1 MSEVTPEEQ
10 RKRIKS
16 INKLLNRIIT
26 DKEPEL
32 TEDEVNLVIKA
43 LQLYRAVIKMDMA
56 KKIKTDCEG

>member
-1 MSEVTPEEQ
+1 MSEVTAEEQ

-32 TEDEVNLVIKA
+32 TEEEVNLVIKS

-56 KKIKTDCEG
+56 KK

>member
-1 MSEVTPEEQ
+1 MSEITQEEQ

-16 INKLLNRIIT
+16 INKLLNRVIS

-32 TEDEVNLVIKA
+32 TEEEVNLVIKA

-56 KKIKTDCEG
+56 KK

>member
-32 TEDEVNLVIKA
+32 TEEEFELIIKA
-43 LQLYRAVIKMDMA
+43 LTMYRAVIQMDLSRH
-56 KKIKTDCEG
+56 T

>member
-1 MSEVTPEEQ
+1 MSDVTPEEQ

-16 INKLLNRIIT
+16 INKLLNRIIS

-32 TEDEVNLVIKA
+32 TEDEVNLIIKA

-56 KKIKTDCEG
+56 KK

>member
-10 RKRIKS
+10 RRRIKS
-16 INKLLNRIIT
+16 INKLLNRIIS

-56 KKIKTDCEG
+56 KK

>member
-10 RKRIKS
+10 RRRIKN
-16 INKLLNRIIT
+16 INKLLNRIIS

-32 TEDEVNLVIKA
+32 TEEEVNLIIKA

-56 KKIKTDCEG
+56 KK

>member
-1 MSEVTPEEQ
+1 MSEVTPEAQ

-32 TEDEVNLVIKA
+32 TEEEVNLVIKA

-56 KKIKTDCEG
+56 KK

>member
-10 RKRIKS
+10 RKRIKN
-16 INKLLNRIIT
+16 INKLLNRIIS

-32 TEDEVNLVIKA
+32 TEEEVNLIIKA

-56 KKIKTDCEG
+56 KK

>member
-10 RKRIKS
+10 RKRIKN
-16 INKLLNRIIT
+16 INKLLNHIIS

-32 TEDEVNLVIKA
+32 TEDEVNLIIKA

-56 KKIKTDCEG
+56 KK